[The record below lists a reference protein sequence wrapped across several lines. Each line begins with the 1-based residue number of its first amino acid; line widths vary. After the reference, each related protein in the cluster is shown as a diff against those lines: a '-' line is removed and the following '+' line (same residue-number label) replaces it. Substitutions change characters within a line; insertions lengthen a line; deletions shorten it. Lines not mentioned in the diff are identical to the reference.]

1 MIYQIM
7 NKEDSFENPKVI
19 KEYLLKLMIKNIN
32 HIDNNYSN
40 CNNVLLKMDDKFKNR
55 FLQLLKETLK
65 EIE

>member
-1 MIYQIM
+1 
-7 NKEDSFENPKVI
+7 
-19 KEYLLKLMIKNIN
+19 MIKNIN

>member
-1 MIYQIM
+1 MY
-7 NKEDSFENPKVI
+7 KEDSFENPKVI

-65 EIE
+65 ETLKSIK